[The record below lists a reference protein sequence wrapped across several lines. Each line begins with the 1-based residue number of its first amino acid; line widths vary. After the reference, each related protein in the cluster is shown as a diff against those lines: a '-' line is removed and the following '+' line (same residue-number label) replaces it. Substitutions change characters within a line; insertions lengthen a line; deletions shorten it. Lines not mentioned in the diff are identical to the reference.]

1 MARRRSSRRG
11 GRGYRARRVNA
22 REPVQRFLI
31 VCEGERTE
39 PNYFNSFR
47 VPKLVIH
54 VRGYGLSPNA
64 LVKRAEKEREAD
76 DYDQVWC
83 VFDRDNRQAG
93 VFNGAITRAKNKGIQ
108 VAYSNEAFEL
118 WYLLHFHYYDTAVSR
133 TQYAAKLGGLLGHP
147 YRKNSETI
155 FEELHDRQT
164 DAIRNAERLLSQYSP
179 PNPAADNPSTTVHKL
194 VEQLNRFTVT
204 R

>member
-1 MARRRSSRRG
+1 MARRRASRRG
-11 GRGYRARRVNA
+11 GRGYRSRRVNS
-22 REPVQRFLI
+22 REPAQRFLI

-39 PNYFNSFR
+39 PNYFSRFR

-54 VRGYGLSPNA
+54 VRGYGLDPTA
-64 LVKRAEKEREAD
+64 LVKMAGRERRAG

-83 VFDRDNRQAG
+83 VFDRDHCQAG
-93 VFNGAITRAKNKGIQ
+93 VFNAAIARAKNNGIQ

-118 WYLLHFHYYDTAVSR
+118 WYLLHFHYYNTAISR
-133 TQYAAKLGGLLGHP
+133 TRYAAKLSGLLGHP
-147 YRKNSETI
+147 YQKNSETI
-155 FEELHDRQT
+155 FEELLSRQP
-164 DAIRNAERLLSQYSP
+164 DAIRNAKRLLAQYSR

-194 VEQLNRFTVT
+194 VEQLNRFT

>member
-11 GRGYRARRVNA
+11 GRGYRARRVNS

-31 VCEGERTE
+31 VCEGEQTE

-54 VRGYGLSPNA
+54 VKGYGLSPDA
-64 LVKRAEKEREAD
+64 LVKMAERERQAD

-83 VFDRDNRQAG
+83 VFDRDQCPAG
-93 VFNGAITRAKNKGIQ
+93 VFNAAITRAKNRDIQ
-108 VAYSNEAFEL
+108 VAYSNESFEIL
-118 WYLLHFHYYDTAVSR
+118 YFLHFHYYYTAVSR
-133 TQYAAKLGGLLGHP
+133 NQYAAKLGGLLGHP
-147 YRKNSETI
+147 YRKNSTTI
-155 FEELHDRQT
+155 FEELHTRQAG
-164 DAIRNAERLLSQYSP
+164 AIRNAERLLAQYSS

-194 VEQLNRFTVT
+194 VEQLNRFA

>member
-11 GRGYRARRVNA
+11 GRGYRGRRGRRVDF
-22 REPVQRFLI
+22 RDPVQRFLI

-64 LVKRAEKEREAD
+64 LVRMAERKRKAD

-83 VFDRDNRQAG
+83 VFDRDHCQTG
-93 VFNGAITRAKNKGIQ
+93 VFNAAIVRAENSGIQ

-133 TQYAAKLGGLLGHP
+133 NQYADKLSGLLGHP
-147 YRKNSETI
+147 YQKNSEII
-155 FEELHDRQT
+155 FEEYARQT
-164 DAIRNAERLLSQYSP
+164 DAIRNAERLLTQYSP
-179 PNPAADNPSTTVHKL
+179 PNPAVDNPSTTVYKL
-194 VEQLNRFTVT
+194 VKQLNRFA